1 MIKGLYIHIP
11 FCSIKCPYCDFVSI
25 TSDDKGLHR
34 RYIEALKK
42 EILLYKELDFDLETV
57 YFGGGTPSLLD
68 PELLSE
74 FIYFIKDQIS
84 VVESPEITVEVNP
97 KTYRYEDFRIIK
109 EAGVNRISIG
119 VQSFLERNLRMLGR
133 DHSVKDS
140 YKAVEDCLKS
150 GIENINLDL
159 IYGIQNQSLKDLEKD
174 LEIYT
179 SLPVKHIS
187 AYMLTPYEGTPF
199 EQSVREGVYRLKDE
213 DELYDMFVLINSYLE
228 TQGFLRYEL
237 SNWSKEGYQCRHNL
251 FYWKHV
257 PFLGIG
263 VSAWSYINGK
273 RSGNTGNLKEY
284 LEKIEKGKKPAVFS
298 ETIDKSEFLKEKI
311 FLGLRLREG
320 VPVKYLSGKLD
331 SVEELVSENFGL
343 IDGDRFILTE
353 KGLMVINRIVS
364 LLI

>member
-119 VQSFLERNLRMLGR
+119 VQS
-133 DHSVKDS
+133 KD
-140 YKAVEDCLKS
+140 A
-150 GIENINLDL
+150 
-159 IYGIQNQSLKDLEKD
+159 
-174 LEIYT
+174 
-179 SLPVKHIS
+179 
-187 AYMLTPYEGTPF
+187 
-199 EQSVREGVYRLKDE
+199 
-213 DELYDMFVLINSYLE
+213 
-228 TQGFLRYEL
+228 
-237 SNWSKEGYQCRHNL
+237 
-251 FYWKHV
+251 WKGS
-257 PFLGIG
+257 FC
-263 VSAWSYINGK
+263 
-273 RSGNTGNLKEY
+273 
-284 LEKIEKGKKPAVFS
+284 
-298 ETIDKSEFLKEKI
+298 
-311 FLGLRLREG
+311 
-320 VPVKYLSGKLD
+320 
-331 SVEELVSENFGL
+331 
-343 IDGDRFILTE
+343 
-353 KGLMVINRIVS
+353 
-364 LLI
+364 